1 MVYQYI
7 STGHE
12 SFPLTMPLPLFSA
25 DERTWMQLPLGQP
38 THRQVGTLLG
48 LAGRLM
54 PVQRGALVVGN
65 CERVNFYLVEAAKV
79 LILGLVIPLM
89 CIRILLYLA
98 TCIAWALSFAAAC
111 AQTVLQERRVSAECT
126 NCEVKAVLQDIAVR
140 YSINISYPSNLFSA
154 CPRITLAIRE
164 EPLREVLKRL
174 TGCAPAKVEWGN
186 DQIVIRALREYA
198 LSGRVFDAESGEWL
212 IGATVRWT
220 GSAGVNGSITTNEYG
235 FFSFKVYEGRHQITA
250 HYVGHR
256 SQTVAVDVGADRFLY
271 FRLEP
276 DAMLPEVTIRNVTAG
291 SLGSTL
297 NLESGRRI
305 SPGDMRQ
312 MPMLGGEADPIR
324 YAVLLPGVI
333 TGVDGLGGLHVR
345 GGNADQNLF
354 LLDDV
359 PVYNPSHALGII
371 SIFPAG
377 AVNHAQLWKGDFPA
391 RYGGRAS
398 SVLDVRLRDG
408 NPHRHGGEVSA
419 GLLTTSFLLEGPLS
433 LKVKGNRPWGEEGAA
448 LKRTFLFCFRR
459 TPLEL
464 WQGLFHR
471 PYRGALFLAGD
482 DARYRFYDLT
492 FKANY
497 QFSERDHVHLSL
509 YLGGDLFQSQ
519 FSQTFSTATALLND
533 RYTLGANWGNNMAAL
548 RWSRT
553 LRSGIFTKTILRYSR
568 FYYQSQQDLLSE
580 SFSFVSARR
589 KVLANYAQRYQTLI
603 EDASLQTD
611 WEFKPL
617 NTLTIHA
624 GGAYAFHTFKPGA
637 LTVNFLLPGQSPLLA
652 DSLTK
657 ALFNRERV
665 KADELS
671 LHVDA
676 TWEFGRGGRLE
687 AGLHA
692 GSFEI
697 RNRVFRL
704 FQPRLRLS
712 KRLMERWQVWA
723 GYHRMG
729 QFLHQVGTFNLSFP
743 FELWVPTTPR
753 VLPEESW
760 QATLGV
766 GFADAGWSFSV
777 EGYYRHL
784 RRVLAFKTSTT
795 ALLIAGAEDA
805 SGWEDRIIAGTGW
818 ARGVEISTEKRFQY
832 TAVSVAYTW
841 SQAVRQFPDLNAGQ
855 PFPFRFD
862 RPHALN
868 LSVRQQLTRWLDL
881 RLLWVYAGGNPITLA
896 ALKFQHQTHEE
907 NAQMREVLVYGS
919 VNNYRLPDYHRLDVS
934 CRIHFQTRSLQHEIQ
949 LGAYNAYN
957 RANPFFMYL
966 DGASVSETGKVRAVQ
981 YTLLPIMPELRYMLR
996 F

>member
-1 MVYQYI
+1 M
-7 STGHE
+7 
-12 SFPLTMPLPLFSA
+12 
-25 DERTWMQLPLGQP
+25 RT
-38 THRQVGTLLG
+38 
-48 LAGRLM
+48 
-54 PVQRGALVVGN
+54 
-65 CERVNFYLVEAAKV
+65 
-79 LILGLVIPLM
+79 
-89 CIRILLYLA
+89 RILSYLA
-98 TCIAWALSFAAAC
+98 TCIAWALLFVAAR
-111 AQTVLQERRVSAECT
+111 AQTALPDRRVIVECS

-140 YSINISYPSNLFSA
+140 YHINISYPSNLFSA
-154 CPRITLAIRE
+154 CPRVTVAVRE
-164 EPLREVLKRL
+164 EPLRVVLERL
-174 TGCAPAKVEWGN
+174 TGCALAKVEWGDN
-186 DQIVIRALREYA
+186 QIVIRALREYV
-198 LSGRVFDAESGEWL
+198 LSGRVLDAESGEWL
-212 IGATVRWT
+212 IGATVRW
-220 GSAGVNGSITTNEYG
+220 AGVAGSSGSVMTNEYG
-235 FFSFKVYEGRHQITA
+235 FFSFKAYEGRYRVTA

-256 SQTVAVDVGADRFLY
+256 SQTLTAEVEADQSIY

-276 DAMLPEVTIRNVTAG
+276 DATLPEVTIRNIAAG
-291 SLGSTL
+291 ALSPALS
-297 NLESGRRI
+297 LESGRRM
-305 SPGDMRQ
+305 SLGEMRQ
-312 MPMLGGEADPIR
+312 VPMLGGEADPMR
-324 YAVLLPGVI
+324 YAALLPGVI
-333 TGVDGLGGLHVR
+333 TGVDGLGGLHIR

-359 PVYNPSHALGII
+359 PVYNPSHALGIV

-408 NPHRHGGEVSA
+408 NPHRYGGEVSA
-419 GLLTTSFLLEGPLS
+419 GLLAASLLLEGPLS
-433 LKVKGNRPWGEEGAA
+433 LRAKGNRRWSEDNGAQ
-448 LKRTFLFCFRR
+448 KRTFLLCFRR

-464 WQGLFHR
+464 WQGLFRH

-482 DARYRFYDLT
+482 EARYRFYDLT
-492 FKANY
+492 LKANY

-509 YLGGDLFQSQ
+509 YVGGDLFQNQ
-519 FSQTFSTATALLND
+519 FSQTFSTATALFND

-548 RWSRT
+548 RWNRT

-617 NTLTIHA
+617 NTLTIHV
-624 GGAYAFHTFKPGA
+624 GGSYAFHTFKPGA

-676 TWEFGRGGRLE
+676 TWEFGHGGRLE

-704 FQPRLRLS
+704 FQPRLRVS
-712 KRLMERWQVWA
+712 QRLMEHWQVWA

-760 QATLGV
+760 QSTLGF

-818 ARGVEISTEKRFQY
+818 ARGVEVSAEKRFSH
-832 TAVSVAYTW
+832 TAVSAAYTW
-841 SQAVRQFPDLNAGQ
+841 SQAMRQFPDLNAGQ

-868 LSVRQQLTRWLDL
+868 LSIQQQLTRWLDL
-881 RLLWVYAGGNPITLA
+881 RLLWVYASGNPITLA

-934 CRIHFQTRSLQHEIQ
+934 CRIHFQTRNLQHEIL

-981 YTLLPIMPELRYMLR
+981 YTLLPIVPELRYALR